1 MSRPGSNGSAYQQ
14 GSDGY
19 GGGAG
24 AAHTWDKERP
34 VIAKAEVTEKGKN
47 PRFVLTSLKG
57 DAQRLYEQG
66 YCGRGEMENRIKEQ
80 QFGLFAD
87 RTSCHCWWANQF
99 RLLLSASA
107 FVLLESIRRVGLE
120 GTWSF
125 ARHR

>member
-1 MSRPGSNGSAYQQ
+1 MPRGMRLCSCIGRRRAASRSVSEMSRPGSNGSAYQQ

-24 AAHTWDKERP
+24 AAHTWDKERA

-66 YCGRGEMENRIKEQ
+66 YCGRGEMENRIK
-80 QFGLFAD
+80 
-87 RTSCHCWWANQF
+87 
-99 RLLLSASA
+99 
-107 FVLLESIRRVGLE
+107 
-120 GTWSF
+120 
-125 ARHR
+125 